1 MPKKY
6 FIRAKLESIAPQR
19 QQYRPYLFDLHPQD
33 VYVEIEVSADQ
44 VLETTESLVVLNLDG
59 FKAVLSKVADAVD
72 EIHDEYVSKARR
84 AGRF

>member
-1 MPKKY
+1 
-6 FIRAKLESIAPQR
+6 
-19 QQYRPYLFDLHPQD
+19 
-33 VYVEIEVSADQ
+33 VEIEVSADQ